1 MARGLHRLS
10 ERALRSLPAGKHADG
25 GGLYLIVEGSG
36 ARRWAMIYTGPN
48 GKRREMGLGGLVK
61 FSLSKARELAAS
73 HRETLSNGL
82 DPIESKRD
90 AKAAAQAE
98 RASAT
103 TFGAFA
109 DSWFA
114 SAVEPGLSNPKS
126 GEQWR
131 MTLTRYCEPI
141 RGLPIG
147 AIGTT
152 EVLLVLNPL
161 WQTIPETA
169 QRLRGRIERVLDA
182 ATVAGVRGE
191 IANPARWRGHLD
203 KLLPAPKK
211 LTRGHHAAMPFAD
224 IPQFMAKL
232 RTRDALAAYAL
243 RFVILTC
250 ARASEATGA
259 RWSEIDLDNAL
270 WTIPASRMKARNPH
284 RVPLNNEAIEILRY
298 LLPMGNGQAES
309 LVFPGSYG
317 SPPRPLSL
325 SAFDALRERMGVSGC
340 TTHGFRSSFR
350 DWAGEATSAP
360 REVAEAC
367 LAHSVGSAVE
377 AAYRRGDALQ
387 KRKELMGLWGDF
399 CAGARQS
406 NVIELRVNNA

>member
-1 MARGLHRLS
+1 
-10 ERALRSLPAGKHADG
+10 
-25 GGLYLIVEGSG
+25 
-36 ARRWAMIYTGPN
+36 MIYTGPS
-48 GKRREMGLGGLVK
+48 GKRREMGLGGLIK
-61 FSLSKARELAAS
+61 FPLSKARELAAS

-82 DPIESKRD
+82 DPVDSKHD
-90 AKAAAQAE
+90 AKAADQAAKANE
-98 RASAT
+98 T
-103 TFGAFA
+103 TFGSFA
-109 DSWFA
+109 DAWFA
-114 SAVEPGLSNPKS
+114 SAVEPALSNPKS
-126 GEQWR
+126 ADQWR

-141 RGLPIG
+141 RSMPIG
-147 AIGTT
+147 AIGTA
-152 EVLLVLNPL
+152 EVLMVLNPL
-161 WQTIPETA
+161 WHKIPETA

-182 ATVAGVRGE
+182 ATVAGVGGE
-191 IANPARWRGHLD
+191 VVNPARWRGHLD

-224 IPQFMAKL
+224 IPQFMANL
-232 RTRDALAAYAL
+232 RARDALAAYAL

-259 RWSEIDLDNAL
+259 RWSKIDLDNAL
-270 WTIPASRMKARNPH
+270 WTIPATRMKARNPH
-284 RVPLNNEAIEILRY
+284 RVPLNTEALEILRY
-298 LLPMGNGQAES
+298 LLPMASGQ
-309 LVFPGSYG
+309 LDGLLFPGSFG

-367 LAHSVGSAVE
+367 LAHAVGNAVE

-387 KRKELMGLWGDF
+387 KRRELMGLWGEF
-399 CAGARQS
+399 CAGAQGS
-406 NVIELRVNNA
+406 NIIALRTNNA